1 MLNIHPWLLL
11 LLLLESLQLLRAV
24 AERTGQ
30 RLATAQC
37 QPVWVHIPAVT
48 LNCFSSSLSLF
59 LRLLRRVQYVLPKL
73 P

>member
-11 LLLLESLQLLRAV
+11 LLESLQLLSAV

-48 LNCFSSSLSLF
+48 LNCFSSLSLF
-59 LRLLRRVQYVLPKL
+59 LRLLRRVQYVLPKV

>member
-1 MLNIHPWLLL
+1 MLNIHPWL

-59 LRLLRRVQYVLPKL
+59 LRLLGVQYVLPKV